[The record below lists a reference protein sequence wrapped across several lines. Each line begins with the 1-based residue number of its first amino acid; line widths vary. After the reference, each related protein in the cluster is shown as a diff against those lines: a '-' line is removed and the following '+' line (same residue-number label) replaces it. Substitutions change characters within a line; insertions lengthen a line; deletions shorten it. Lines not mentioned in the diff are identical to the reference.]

1 VEKRKRT
8 AMVSVRF
15 RPGEDQAIRAAA
27 RAAGKNVSRF
37 IADAAL
43 QEATA
48 PKCAACGRLD
58 DLAWVVVRGDQQPT
72 PGGDRPPTVAFSP
85 SPFNVTGPYR
95 WQGWRCGSCC
105 LRDYGMAAGWSAA

>member
-1 VEKRKRT
+1 MEKRQRT

-15 RPGEDQAIRAAA
+15 RPAEDQAIRDAATK
-27 RAAGKNVSRF
+27 AGKNVSRF
-37 IADAAL
+37 IRDAAL
-43 QEATA
+43 REATT

-72 PGGDRPPTVAFSP
+72 AAFSP

-105 LRDYGMAAGWSAA
+105 LRDYGMATGWSAA